1 MFDFLSKLGAPDEVQ
16 GQFGQLVD
24 QFGPPPE
31 SVVNDLSTL
40 SQRQKSGVGGGM
52 FDAYS
57 ESNQGNL
64 KMAMLVDIIGKLGGR
79 DVGAMKTMMP
89 LAENARKLRLQGE
102 ENAAY
107 DKMVSRLT
115 PKQQKLLAS
124 LPVSMRPMAMK
135 QFLEQQLA
143 VPTSPLVSVGGKGE
157 NYLEKMSAEAL
168 GSSREDLKLA
178 ASGAANKLDVHNNVM
193 HHLTAKDENNEY
205 IVGQGAVAK
214 YTQDFRS
221 KFNSLVET
229 FGGEAGLKRIGLSST
244 TQQEVLDSNNKD
256 LALLAAALMKGNLSE
271 KELDFSVALF
281 ARLGNT
287 REANIILTKMGIMKE
302 QAIIARHRH
311 MTDWQINLDRSAFT
325 NKDGAVS
332 PYQLELLR
340 DRELG
345 RFNAQQRKE
354 NGYRMELLWH
364 NDNPENAISKE
375 AMKFLAIEHGYK
387 EEGE

>member
-1 MFDFLSKLGAPDEVQ
+1 MQFAMNILGQNQGSAPA
-16 GQFGQLVD
+16 
-24 QFGPPPE
+24 
-31 SVVNDLSTL
+31 STP
-40 SQRQKSGVGGGM
+40 SGGGM

-57 ESNQGNL
+57 PQNQTNMQ
-64 KMAMLVDIIGKLGGR
+64 MAMIADMIGNFAGK

-107 DKMVSRLT
+107 DKIVSKFT
-115 PKQQKLLAS
+115 PQQQKFLKA
-124 LPVSMRPMAMK
+124 LPISMRPMAMK
-135 QFLEQQLA
+135 QFLELQFA
-143 VPTSPLVSVGGKGE
+143 VKGREGPLVTVGGKGE

-244 TQQEVLDSNNKD
+244 TQQEVLDSGNKD